1 MIHRVVLAIFIPLR
15 LKGYLLFHLL
25 PKRLANTDLVAM
37 SATSMRHYYQQWVS
51 IILHVI
57 AAFQDLHKV
66 IFCYLQNTLLILLYL
81 YKSGKVS
88 VEVFIILNLIQF
100 CAGKRCI
107 LCSHQNSKK
116 PRVAPEMVIPMSHG
130 YCNLDLVDKVWKK
143 DIPSSNNAP
152 RRSLT
157 FICLRQKHSG
167 CRRTEFLLEEMPLAT
182 PNKVPN
188 LLWRADLKPVLLL
201 GITVG

>member
-1 MIHRVVLAIFIPLR
+1 MTFSGNPEDPETCDVKKQNTLLCVVFKSKQHLMIHRVVWAIFVPLR

-25 PKRLANTDLVAM
+25 PKRLPNTDLVAM
-37 SATSMRHYYQQWVS
+37 SATYMRHYYQQWMS

-66 IFCYLQNTLLILLYL
+66 IFSYLQNTLLILLYL

-107 LCSHQNSKK
+107 LCSHQNTKK
-116 PRVAPEMVIPMSHG
+116 PRVAPEIIIPM
-130 YCNLDLVDKVWKK
+130 
-143 DIPSSNNAP
+143 
-152 RRSLT
+152 
-157 FICLRQKHSG
+157 
-167 CRRTEFLLEEMPLAT
+167 
-182 PNKVPN
+182 
-188 LLWRADLKPVLLL
+188 
-201 GITVG
+201 